1 MCGLL
6 NWEGEFTSGLWF
18 GWEEELVGGSWWR
31 MIKQM
36 DDGNY
41 EVQ

>member
-6 NWEGEFTSGLWF
+6 NWEGEFVSGLWF
-18 GWEEELVGGSWWR
+18 GWEEELVGDLWWC

-36 DDGNY
+36 GDGNY
-41 EVQ
+41 EIQ